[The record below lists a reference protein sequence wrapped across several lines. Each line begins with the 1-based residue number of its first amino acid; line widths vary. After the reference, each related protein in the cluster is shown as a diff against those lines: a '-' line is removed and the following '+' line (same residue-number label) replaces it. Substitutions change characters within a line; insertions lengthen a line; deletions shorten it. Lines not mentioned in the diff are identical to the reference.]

1 MPAGPGS
8 LLSGPPASFASPT
21 SASELPSIIPSA
33 PGPECSTDD
42 NKPGNRLVAISCP
55 ASEKKLAALM
65 LATAGLSQ
73 PPASSRSPGPG
84 RSGR

>member
-1 MPAGPGS
+1 M
-8 LLSGPPASFASPT
+8 
-21 SASELPSIIPSA
+21 IPSA

-55 ASEKKLAALM
+55 ASEKKLAALI

-73 PPASSRSPGPG
+73 PPASSRSPARAAAAGEG
-84 RSGR
+84 RCHGAGHLAGHPNRS

>member
-1 MPAGPGS
+1 M
-8 LLSGPPASFASPT
+8 
-21 SASELPSIIPSA
+21 IPSA

-42 NKPGNRLVAISCP
+42 NKPGSRLVAISCP

-73 PPASSRSPGPG
+73 PRHRPGRRG